1 VDSNSKASIMLTYAM
16 IDYICGGYYVLK
28 AIPRPSDLSDILP
41 DKLLTMSDCFTKV
54 VRDIIQLQWDNY
66 DNVREAIADEA
77 RDFGISDAR
86 IPELT
91 SWAKAQ
97 HNTNYNV
104 YSEIEP
110 ALELRQRFITDHST
124 HVVGI
129 GLHTSLLDSFQSQLL
144 KDANHGLGLLELVNE
159 KRPPADGG
167 NVLGFEPL
175 GFDATKFHSWL
186 CHYAPDEAYKRFGI
200 RPNQLGL
207 IDSLDDAKKVNEY
220 LLQTGAEQAIW
231 EPWLLLDYAPNG
243 SHECLT
249 QTADY
254 TD

>member
-1 VDSNSKASIMLTYAM
+1 MLTYAM

-175 GFDATKFHSWL
+175 GFDATKFHS
-186 CHYAPDEAYKRFGI
+186 
-200 RPNQLGL
+200 
-207 IDSLDDAKKVNEY
+207 
-220 LLQTGAEQAIW
+220 
-231 EPWLLLDYAPNG
+231 
-243 SHECLT
+243 
-249 QTADY
+249 
-254 TD
+254 